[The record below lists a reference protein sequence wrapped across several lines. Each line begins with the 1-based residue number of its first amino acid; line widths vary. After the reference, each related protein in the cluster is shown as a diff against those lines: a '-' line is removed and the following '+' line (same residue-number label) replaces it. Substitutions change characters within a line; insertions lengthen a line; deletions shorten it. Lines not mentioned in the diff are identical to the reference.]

1 MGIGLMLRISKKL
14 CHEIIEHCQRDYPKE
29 ACGMLGGREGRV
41 EQVYPMTNV
50 DQSPISYQMYPKE
63 QLQVMNRMR
72 QATQQM
78 LAIYHSHTASP
89 AYPSPVDV
97 TLAAYPDVAYVLVS
111 LQDRAHP
118 QLHSYRILDGKISKD
133 DLLLEGGSV

>member
-1 MGIGLMLRISKKL
+1 MGLLLTRAHAEEMLDQCR
-14 CHEIIEHCQRDYPKE
+14 RDYPKE
-29 ACGMLGGREGRV
+29 ACGMLAGRDGRV

-50 DQSPISYQMYPKE
+50 DQSPISYQMDPKE
-63 QLQVMNRMR
+63 QWRVMKQMR
-72 QATQQM
+72 QAGQQM

-97 TLAAYPDVAYVLVS
+97 TLAAYPEVAYVLVS

-118 QLHSYRILDGKISKD
+118 QLHSYRIVDGVISQD
-133 DLLLEGGSV
+133 DSRLEERPV

>member
-1 MGIGLMLRISKKL
+1 MALKL
-14 CHEIIEHCQRDYPKE
+14 PRAAYREIIEHGQREYPKE
-29 ACGMLGGREGRV
+29 ACGILGGKDGRV

-50 DQSPISYQMYPKE
+50 DGSPISYQMYPKE
-63 QLQVMNRMR
+63 QLQVMKRMR
-72 QATQQM
+72 QAGQQM

-97 TLAAYPDVAYVLVS
+97 KLAAYPDVAYVLVS

-118 QLHSYRILDGKISKD
+118 QLHSYRIVESQISQD